1 MTTAQRFAL
10 SAPVTRE
17 MQATPGPWVARYSG
31 LVRDHGY
38 TWVLAVEALP
48 GEQTYRWHASVAAFS
63 DSAEPH
69 EMTHW
74 ARGLLV
80 GVGTG
85 TDDVRTIRSVTA
97 PLVIV
102 HVWRDLTDNERLQ
115 LDAGVA

>member
-10 SAPVTRE
+10 SAPVTPE

-38 TWVLAVEALP
+38 TWVLAVEAMP
-48 GEQTYRWHASVAAFS
+48 GEQVYRWHASVAAFS
-63 DSAEPH
+63 AQADTR

-74 ARGLLV
+74 AKGLLA

-85 TDDVRTIRSVTA
+85 TDDVRTARSVVA

-102 HVWRDLTDNERLQ
+102 NVWRALTDDERLQ
-115 LDAGVA
+115 LEAGAA

>member
-38 TWVLAVEALP
+38 TWVLAVESMP
-48 GEQTYRWHASVAAFS
+48 GDQVYLWHASVARFAG
-63 DSAEPH
+63 SADALD
-69 EMTHW
+69 MTRW
-74 ARGLLV
+74 AKGLLA

-85 TDDVRTIRSVTA
+85 TDNVRTVRSVTA

-102 HVWRDLTDNERLQ
+102 HVWRALTDDERLQ
-115 LDAGVA
+115 LEAGVA